1 MSTTTPE
8 TLIVTGAS
16 GQLGRLVLTELRARA
31 PKAKLVGL
39 VRDPAKA
46 ADLAAQGVELRVAD
60 YENPAYL
67 VAALHGADKLLL
79 ISSSE
84 VGQRLPQHRNVIDA
98 AKTVG
103 VKLLAYT
110 SLLRTDSSLLRTDSS
125 PMNLA
130 VEHKSTEDYLR
141 ASGLPYVLLR
151 NGWYTENYT
160 GSVGAALQHGVV
172 LGAAGEGRIASAAR
186 ADYATAAAVVLT
198 SPAATQAGKVYELAG
213 DSAYTLS
220 DLAAEIARQSGKPVA
235 YQNLSEAEYKTALE
249 GFGLPPAFA
258 ALLAESDAKAAAGS
272 LYDDG
277 KALSRLIGRPT
288 TTLAV
293 AVAAALKSL
302 G

>member
-1 MSTTTPE
+1 MPTTTPE
-8 TLIVTGAS
+8 TLVVTGAS
-16 GQLGRLVLTELRARA
+16 GQLGRLVLAELRARA

-39 VRDPAKA
+39 VRDPTKA
-46 ADLAAQGVELRVAD
+46 PDLAAQGVELRVAD
-60 YENPAYL
+60 YENPASL
-67 VAALHGADKLLL
+67 VAALRGADKLLL

-84 VGQRLPQHRNVIDA
+84 IGRRLPQHRNVIDA
-98 AKTVG
+98 AKAAG

-110 SLLRTDSSLLRTDSS
+110 SLLRADSS
-125 PMNLA
+125 PMHLA
-130 VEHKSTEDYLR
+130 VEHKATEDYLR

-160 GSVGAALQHGVV
+160 GSLGAALQHGVV

-186 ADYATAAAVVLT
+186 ADYATAAAVVLA

-220 DLAAEIARQSGKPVA
+220 DLAAEIARQSGRPVA
-235 YQNLSEAEYKTALE
+235 YKNLSEAEYKTALE

-258 ALLAESDAKAAAGS
+258 GLLAESDAKAAAGS

-288 TTLAV
+288 TTLAE
-293 AVAAALKSL
+293 AVATALKL
-302 G
+302 VG

>member
-8 TLIVTGAS
+8 TLVVTGAS
-16 GQLGRLVLTELRARA
+16 GQLGRLVLAELHARA

-46 ADLAAQGVELRVAD
+46 ADLAAQGIELRVGD
-60 YENPAYL
+60 YENPASL

-84 VGQRLPQHRNVIDA
+84 IGRRLPQHRNVIDA

-110 SLLRTDSSLLRTDSS
+110 SLLRADSS

-151 NGWYTENYT
+151 NGWYNENYT
-160 GSVGAALQHGVV
+160 GSLGAALQHGVV

-186 ADYATAAAVVLT
+186 ADYAAAAAVVLA
-198 SPAATQAGKVYELAG
+198 SPAVAQAGQVYELAG

-220 DLAAEIARQSGKPVA
+220 EFAAEIARQSGKLVA
-235 YQNLSEAEYKTALE
+235 YQNLPEAEYKTALE

-258 ALLAESDAKAAAGS
+258 GLLAESDAKAAAGS

-288 TTLAV
+288 TTLAE
-293 AVAAALKSL
+293 AVATALKL
-302 G
+302 VG

>member
-1 MSTTTPE
+1 M
-8 TLIVTGAS
+8 
-16 GQLGRLVLTELRARA
+16 
-31 PKAKLVGL
+31 
-39 VRDPAKA
+39 
-46 ADLAAQGVELRVAD
+46 AD
-60 YENPAYL
+60 YDHPASL

-84 VGQRLPQHRNVIDA
+84 IGRRLPQHRNVIDA

-110 SLLRTDSSLLRTDSS
+110 SLLRADSS

-130 VEHKSTEDYLR
+130 VEHKATEDYLR
-141 ASGLPYVLLR
+141 ASCLPYVLLR

-160 GSVGAALQHGVV
+160 GSLGAALQHGVV

-186 ADYATAAAVVLT
+186 ADYAAAAAVVLA
-198 SPAATQAGKVYELAG
+198 SAAAAQAGQVYELAG

-220 DLAAEIARQSGKPVA
+220 ELAAEIARQSGKPVA
-235 YQNLSEAEYKTALE
+235 YKNLSEAEYKTALE

-288 TTLAV
+288 TTLAE

>member
-1 MSTTTPE
+1 MSTTTSTE
-8 TLIVTGAS
+8 TLVVTGAS
-16 GQLGRLVLTELRARA
+16 GQLGRLVLAELRARA
-31 PKAKLVGL
+31 PNAKLVGL

-46 ADLAAQGVELRVAD
+46 PDLAAQGIELRVAD
-60 YENPAYL
+60 YENPASL
-67 VAALHGADKLLL
+67 VAALRGADKLLL

-84 VGQRLPQHRNVIDA
+84 IGRRLPQHRNVIDA
-98 AKTVG
+98 AKVVG

-110 SLLRTDSSLLRTDSS
+110 SILRADTS

-130 VEHKSTEDYLR
+130 VEHKATENYLR
-141 ASGLPYVLLR
+141 ASGLPHVLLR

-172 LGAAGEGRIASAAR
+172 LGAAGAGRIASAAR
-186 ADYATAAAVVLT
+186 ADYAAAAAVVL
-198 SPAATQAGKVYELAG
+198 SNAAATQAGKVYELAG

-220 DLAAEIARQSGKPVA
+220 ELAAEIARQSGKPVA

-258 ALLAESDAKAAAGS
+258 GLLAESDTKAAAGS

-288 TTLAV
+288 TTLAEAVTV
-293 AVAAALKSL
+293 ALT
-302 G
+302 

>member
-1 MSTTTPE
+1 MSITTPE
-8 TLIVTGAS
+8 TLVVTGAS
-16 GQLGRLVLTELRARA
+16 GQLGRLVLAELRARA

-39 VRDPAKA
+39 VRNPAKA

-60 YENPAYL
+60 YENPASL
-67 VAALHGADKLLL
+67 LAALHGADKLLL

-84 VGQRLPQHRNVIDA
+84 IGRRLPQHRNVIDA

-110 SLLRTDSSLLRTDSS
+110 SLLRADSS

-130 VEHKSTEDYLR
+130 VEHKATEDYLR

-160 GSVGAALQHGVV
+160 GSLGAALQHGVV

-186 ADYATAAAVVLT
+186 ADYAVAAAVVLT

-220 DLAAEIARQSGKPVA
+220 ELAAEIARQSGKPVA
-235 YQNLSEAEYKTALE
+235 YKNLSEAEYKTALE
-249 GFGLPPAFA
+249 GFGLSPAFA
-258 ALLAESDAKAAAGS
+258 GLLAESDAKAAAGS